1 MVEMQE
7 LTELHAHLGASTS
20 PELLWSICH
29 DRGIKLKAHDF
40 WSFKNLV
47 TVQPGEVKNLKQYDE
62 FFHITEMI
70 QSSPHAVERSVY
82 EMAGGAY
89 RRNLIT
95 RLEIRYN
102 PMKRNQG
109 GERDLDRIILAS
121 IHGMDKAMLEYPIK
135 CGLIFCIDRSFTREQ
150 NKVIIEKAVKYGKHR
165 GIIGIDVAGPLKNG
179 FNLLDYAEEIKKA
192 QNAGLGFTCHGG
204 EFDDHEIEAAIELSA
219 TRLGHG
225 VRCAR
230 NPDFLKLL
238 QDYDITLEI
247 CPTSNLNI
255 GVFSRPAELKKA
267 IDVFL
272 KAGVKMTVNTDGPEL
287 LQTTLKQE
295 RAFLLKNKILNQKQ
309 LDDCEENARKASF
322 L

>member
-1 MVEMQE
+1 MQEE

-40 WSFKNLV
+40 WSFRTLV
-47 TVQPGEVKNLKQYDE
+47 TVQPGKIKNFAEYDE
-62 FFHITEMI
+62 LFHVTELI

-82 EMAGGAY
+82 DMVGGAY
-89 RRNLIT
+89 RNNLIT

-121 IHGMDKAMLEYPIK
+121 IHGMDKAMLEYPVK
-135 CGLIFCIDRSFTREQ
+135 CGLLFCIDRSFTREQ
-150 NKVIIEKAVKYGKHR
+150 NKVIIEKAIKYGRHR
-165 GIIGIDVAGPLKNG
+165 GIVGIDLAGPLESG
-179 FNLLDYAEEIKKA
+179 FNLIDYAEEIKKA
-192 QNAGLGFTCHGG
+192 KDAGLGFTAHAG
-204 EFDDHEIEAAIELSA
+204 EFDDHDVEAAIEVGA
-219 TRLGHG
+219 TRFGHG

-230 NPDFLKLL
+230 NPALLKLL
-238 QDYDITLEI
+238 QDYGITLEI

-255 GVFSRPAELKKA
+255 GVFSHASELKKT
-267 IDVFL
+267 IDTFL
-272 KAGVKMTVNTDGPEL
+272 EAGVKLTINTDGPEM
-287 LQTTLKQE
+287 LQTTLLKE
-295 RAFLLKNKILNQKQ
+295 RDFLLKEKILTRNQ

-322 L
+322 V

>member
-1 MVEMQE
+1 MAEE

-47 TVQPGEVKNLKQYDE
+47 TVQPGKIKGLAEYDE
-62 FFHITEMI
+62 LFHLTELI
-70 QSSPHAVERSVY
+70 QSSPLAVERSVY
-82 EMAGGAY
+82 DMVGGAY
-89 RRNLIT
+89 RNNIIT

-135 CGLIFCIDRSFTREQ
+135 CGLIFCIDRSFTPEQ
-150 NKVIIEKAVKYGKHR
+150 NKIIIEKAIKYGRHR
-165 GIIGIDVAGPLKNG
+165 GIVGIDVAGPLKNG
-179 FNLLDYAEEIKKA
+179 FNLLDCAEEIKKA
-192 QNAGLGFTCHGG
+192 KNAGLGFTCHAG
-204 EFDDHEIEAAIELSA
+204 EFEDHDIEAAIELGA

-225 VRCAR
+225 VRCSR
-230 NPDFLKLL
+230 NPGFLKLL
-238 QDYDITLEI
+238 QDYGITLEI

-255 GVFSRPAELKKA
+255 GVFSNELELKKT

-272 KAGVKMTVNTDGPEL
+272 KAGVRMTINTDGPEM
-287 LQTTLKQE
+287 LQTTLVKE
-295 RAFLLKNKILNQKQ
+295 REFLLKEKILSQKQ
-309 LDDCEENARKASF
+309 LDECEENARKASF
-322 L
+322 V